1 MNIDER
7 ELELRAREAMGENVD
22 MDRLLD
28 VLYIIANA
36 LTDIRDVIAEK

>member
-1 MNIDER
+1 MNIDKR

-28 VLYIIANA
+28 VLYDIVNV
-36 LTDIRDVIAEK
+36 LTDIRDVIAAK